1 MRLDEVAP
9 EELSASGPKGGK
21 KRMSPRTSSI
31 ATASTRKRSGSSAV
45 TPAAASGSIGRPAGN
60 GRASRRSKLT
70 SDSGKEPVRTTQRKT
85 EPAPKAGRAPTS
97 PVVKQAAAS
106 TKVAV
111 LPPKGLSTIE
121 TPTRSKAQ
129 KIRGVKEG
137 TAMKKVA
144 APGAVLQVGKLAA
157 NAGSGIVPIAAQTKS
172 SDEPRERKTRWPRG
186 QMPNLAAQAD
196 AEETPALQRSSVAS
210 SIAIAA
216 TTRNIELLSPIER
229 YVGLDIGKRTEFC
242 EVRQGRVTTR
252 ATVSS
257 EEQLEE
263 LLEPSTGRARVVLE
277 ACREAW
283 YLYDLLTGWG
293 HEVWVVDTTR
303 VRQLGIGQ
311 HKRKNDRID
320 AEVLARA
327 SESGHVPR
335 AHVLSHAS
343 QRLRMELGVRRALV
357 ETRAHYVTSIRSM
370 LRSEGLTVA
379 SCTTADFLRKLRATS
394 LPAAVDEVIKPL
406 VVALEVVSPQIE
418 KCDRQLEQHCSGI
431 PVMELLSS
439 RPGVGKV
446 VAAAYIS
453 VIDNPGRFRKA
464 HQVEAYLGLVP
475 SESTSGKRKV
485 GAITKQGNAYLRG
498 VLVQAAWSVLR
509 GRRSDPLKSWGQ
521 AIAKK
526 RGKKVAAVAVAR
538 RLAGILWAMWRDN
551 TRYDPA
557 LLGQASARGKRKEAQ
572 QTSQTAGAI
581 EVAADSARQG

>member
-1 MRLDEVAP
+1 
-9 EELSASGPKGGK
+9 
-21 KRMSPRTSSI
+21 
-31 ATASTRKRSGSSAV
+31 
-45 TPAAASGSIGRPAGN
+45 
-60 GRASRRSKLT
+60 
-70 SDSGKEPVRTTQRKT
+70 
-85 EPAPKAGRAPTS
+85 
-97 PVVKQAAAS
+97 
-106 TKVAV
+106 
-111 LPPKGLSTIE
+111 
-121 TPTRSKAQ
+121 
-129 KIRGVKEG
+129 
-137 TAMKKVA
+137 MKKVA

>member
-1 MRLDEVAP
+1 MA
-9 EELSASGPKGGK
+9 
-21 KRMSPRTSSI
+21 PRTSSI
-31 ATASTRKRSGSSAV
+31 ATTPTRKRSGSSAV

-60 GRASRRSKLT
+60 GRASRRSGVK
-70 SDSGKEPVRTTQRKT
+70 SDSGKEPVRSLRKKT
-85 EPAPKAGRAPTS
+85 EPAPKAARARTK
-97 PVVKQAAAS
+97 PVAKQAAAS

-111 LPPKGLSTIE
+111 LPPKGLSTFE
-121 TPTRSKAQ
+121 TPTRSTAHKLP
-129 KIRGVKEG
+129 GGKEG
-137 TAMKKVA
+137 TAMKKVV
-144 APGAVLQVGKLAA
+144 APGPVLQVAKRAVK
-157 NAGSGIVPIAAQTKS
+157 AGPAIVPIAAQTRSNGEARK
-172 SDEPRERKTRWPRG
+172 PKTRWPRG
-186 QMPNLAAQAD
+186 QMPNLAAHAD
-196 AEETPALQRSSVAS
+196 AEETPAVQRSPVAS
-210 SIAIAA
+210 SSAIAA

-242 EVRQGRVTTR
+242 EVRQERVTTR

-257 EEQLEE
+257 EKQLEE

-283 YLYDLLTGWG
+283 YLYDLLTCWG

-327 SESGHVPR
+327 GESGRVPR

-370 LRSEGLTVA
+370 LRSEGQTVA
-379 SCTTADFLRKLRATS
+379 NCETADFLPKLKAQS
-394 LPAAVDEVIKPL
+394 LPSVVAEVIKPL
-406 VVALEVVSPQIE
+406 VVALEAISPQIE
-418 KCDRQLEQHCSGI
+418 KCDRQLEEHCSGM

-498 VLVQAAWSVLR
+498 VLVQAAWSVMR

-581 EVAADSARQG
+581 EVAAASTRQA

>member
-1 MRLDEVAP
+1 VRQHGRLDEVAP
-9 EELSASGPKGGK
+9 EKLSASGPKGGSK
-21 KRMSPRTSSI
+21 KMAPRTSSI
-31 ATASTRKRSGSSAV
+31 ATTSTRKPRGSSAV
-45 TPAAASGSIGRPAGN
+45 TPAAASGSSGRPAGN
-60 GRASRRSKLT
+60 GRASRRSGLK
-70 SDSGKEPVRTTQRKT
+70 SACVKEPVRTTRNKT
-85 EPAPKAGRAPTS
+85 EPAPKAARARTK
-97 PVVKQAAAS
+97 PVVKRAAAS
-106 TKVAV
+106 TKAAV
-111 LPPKGLSTIE
+111 LPPKGLWTFE
-121 TPTRSKAQ
+121 TPTRSRAQ
-129 KIRGVKEG
+129 NKHGVKEG
-137 TAMKKVA
+137 TAMKKVV
-144 APGAVLQVGKLAA
+144 APGPVVQVAKRAA
-157 NAGSGIVPIAAQTKS
+157 NAAPATVPIAPQTKPS
-172 SDEPRERKTRWPRG
+172 SEPREPKTRWPRG
-186 QMPNLAAQAD
+186 ELPKLATHAD
-196 AEETPALQRSSVAS
+196 VEATPALQRSPVAS
-210 SIAIAA
+210 SSAIAA
-216 TTRNIELLSPIER
+216 ATRNSELLGPIER
-229 YVGLDIGKRTEFC
+229 FVGLDIGKRTELC
-242 EVRQGRVTTR
+242 EVSQGRVTRR
-252 ATVSS
+252 ATVSD
-257 EEQLEE
+257 EKQLQE

-283 YLYDLLTGWG
+283 YLHDLLTGWG

-327 SESGHVPR
+327 GESGRVPR

-379 SCTTADFLRKLRATS
+379 SCVTADFLRKLKAVS
-394 LPAAVDEVIKPL
+394 LPPAVAEVIKPL
-406 VVALEVVSPQIE
+406 VAALEVVGPQIE
-418 KCDRQLEQHCSGI
+418 KCDRQLEERCSGM

-464 HQVEAYLGLVP
+464 HQVEAYL
-475 SESTSGKRKV
+475 
-485 GAITKQGNAYLRG
+485 RG
-498 VLVQAAWSVLR
+498 VLVQAAWSVMR

-526 RGKKVAAVAVAR
+526 RGKRVAVVAVAR

-551 TRYDPA
+551 SRYDPA

-572 QTSQTAGAI
+572 QTSQTAGDT
-581 EVAADSARQG
+581 EVAAAAARQG

>member
-1 MRLDEVAP
+1 
-9 EELSASGPKGGK
+9 
-21 KRMSPRTSSI
+21 MSPRTSSI
-31 ATASTRKRSGSSAV
+31 AATSTRKRDGSSAV

-60 GRASRRSKLT
+60 GRASRRSGVK
-70 SDSGKEPVRTTQRKT
+70 SDSGKEPVRSLRKKT
-85 EPAPKAGRAPTS
+85 EPAPKAARARTK
-97 PVVKQAAAS
+97 PVVKRAAAS

-111 LPPKGLSTIE
+111 LPPKGLSTFE
-121 TPTRSKAQ
+121 TPTRSRAQ
-129 KIRGVKEG
+129 KNHGVKEG
-137 TAMKKVA
+137 TAMKKVV
-144 APGAVLQVGKLAA
+144 APGPVLQVAKQAA
-157 NAGSGIVPIAAQTKS
+157 NAGPGIVPIAPQTKPS
-172 SDEPRERKTRWPRG
+172 SSEPRKPKTRWPRG
-186 QMPNLAAQAD
+186 QLPNLAAHAD
-196 AEETPALQRSSVAS
+196 AEETPALQRSPVAS
-210 SIAIAA
+210 SSAIAA
-216 TTRNIELLSPIER
+216 TTRNSELLSPIER

-242 EVRQGRVTTR
+242 EVRQERVTTR
-252 ATVSS
+252 ATVSN
-257 EEQLEE
+257 EKQLEA

-327 SESGHVPR
+327 GESGRVPR

-357 ETRAHYVTSIRSM
+357 ETRAHYVTAIRSM
-370 LRSEGLTVA
+370 LRSEGLMVA
-379 SCTTADFLRKLRATS
+379 SCETADFLRKLKAVS
-394 LPAAVDEVIKPL
+394 LPPAVAEVIKPL
-406 VVALEVVSPQIE
+406 VVALVAIDPQIE
-418 KCDRQLEQHCSGI
+418 KCDRQLEEHCSGM

-572 QTSQTAGAI
+572 QTSQTASAI
-581 EVAADSARQG
+581 EVAAASTRQG

>member
-1 MRLDEVAP
+1 
-9 EELSASGPKGGK
+9 
-21 KRMSPRTSSI
+21 MSPRTSSI

-538 RLAGILWAMWRDN
+538 RLAGIGVITPAMTLRCSA
-551 TRYDPA
+551 RPA
-557 LLGQASARGKRKEAQ
+557 LVESARKPSKPRKRP
-572 QTSQTAGAI
+572 
-581 EVAADSARQG
+581 ARSKWLPTRRGRDESELGDERGPPPVR